1 MRQWGGELFNGE
13 ANGATFASSRNVE
26 ALDWIAG
33 LIREGLVPSP
43 QDFDAWIGFRQGR
56 VGIVFEGVYMLP
68 DLVKQTDLD
77 WAAAPVPLLGAQRAA
92 WADSHSLVL
101 RKDLDAAHLA
111 AAKKFI
117 KYLSDHSLD
126 WAAGGQVPVRKSLR
140 NSDRFRGM
148 TTQSEFAK
156 QIPYVA
162 YFPPTPFIVE
172 YQRAFDDAV
181 ELALRGT
188 KTSEAALSGADTI
201 VDGVIRRY
209 HGK

>member
-1 MRQWGGELFNGE
+1 
-13 ANGATFASSRNVE
+13 
-26 ALDWIAG
+26 
-33 LIREGLVPSP
+33 
-43 QDFDAWIGFRQGR
+43 
-56 VGIVFEGVYMLP
+56 GIVFEGIYMLP
-68 DLVKQTDLD
+68 DLEKQTDLD
-77 WAAAPVPLLGAQRAA
+77 WAAAPVPLLGEEHAA

-101 RKDLDAAHLA
+101 RQDLDAPHLA

-126 WAAGGQVPVRKSLR
+126 WAVGGPVAVRKSLR
-140 NSDRFRGM
+140 NSDRFRAM
-148 TTQSEFAK
+148 IAQSQFAK

-188 KTSEAALSGADTI
+188 KSSQAALSDADRI
-201 VDGVIRRY
+201 VDTVIQRY
-209 HGK
+209 KQH